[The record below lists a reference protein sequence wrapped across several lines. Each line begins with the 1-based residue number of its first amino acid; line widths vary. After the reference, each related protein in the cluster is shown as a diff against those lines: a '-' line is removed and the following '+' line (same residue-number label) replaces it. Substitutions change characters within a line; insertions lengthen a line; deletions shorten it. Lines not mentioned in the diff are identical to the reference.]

1 MPGFTKECSD
11 GTTDPAR
18 RAPARPPHPAA
29 RRRRRARSP
38 RPRELREPRRRER
51 RDPAQVLAPAL
62 RRRRPH
68 HGRPRRPRQRGQP
81 HVRRHPD
88 RAHLGSAVLHEAR
101 HGLGGGRAPDLAII
115 HAARL
120 PGYAPGGL
128 LDPWDLDLLAE
139 FGVRREDFGDR
150 VWESGTFD
158 GDVYSIALDSH
169 PFILFYNT
177 DHAAAA
183 GLMEGDRMRQPTS
196 PDDFLDMVTAMK
208 EASGGSGLSYGY
220 VNDGAQMWRLWYT
233 LYLQQGGVMEL
244 PIGGEAR
251 IDDEPAV
258 EAFRFIQQLV
268 DPSRGV
274 PNADIQT
281 ALAEF
286 ISGDSGMLLSGVWE
300 LPSLQAA
307 GLPIDAMPIPNLYG
321 TPAAYADSHAFVLP
335 HQNDVDEDAR
345 REVYRFVAE
354 ILKDSF
360 DWAGAGHVP
369 AYLPVTEDP
378 AYADLLPQAN
388 YAAVAEIINYD
399 PPAWFTG
406 SGSDF
411 QSLFAENLQPVLL
424 AGADPQAGIDRFRAA
439 LDELLGK
446 PNPV

>member
-1 MPGFTKECSD
+1 M
-11 GTTDPAR
+11 
-18 RAPARPPHPAA
+18 APPI
-29 RRRRRARSP
+29 
-38 RPRELREPRRRER
+38 PREGPMLGRRTLLLGAAAGLAALGLASCASPGAANGAIPLKFWHLLSGGDGRTMAELVAR
-51 RDPAQVLAPAL
+51 ANAANPTFDVTQTVLTWGPPYYTKLAMA
-62 RRRRPH
+62 
-68 HGRPRRPRQRGQP
+68 
-81 HVRRHPD
+81 
-88 RAHLGSAVLHEAR
+88 SA
-101 HGLGGGRAPDLAII
+101 GGRAPDLAVM

-150 VWESGTFD
+150 VWESGLYD

-183 GLMEGDRMRQPTS
+183 GLMEGERMRQPRDA
-196 PDDFLDMVTAMK
+196 DDFLDMVTAMK

-244 PIGGEAR
+244 PIGGKAR
-251 IDDEPAV
+251 IDDGPAV
-258 EAFRFIQQLV
+258 EAFRFMQQLV
-268 DPSRGV
+268 DESRGV

-307 GLPIDAMPIPNLYG
+307 GIPIDAMPIPNLYG

-345 REVYRFVAE
+345 REVYRFVAA

-378 AYADLLPQAN
+378 AYAELSPQAN
-388 YAAVAEIINYD
+388 YAEVADIINYD

-439 LDELLGK
+439 VDELLSK

>member
-1 MPGFTKECSD
+1 MAPPIDLPGAMLGRRTLLLGAAAGLAALGLASCASPGAANGAIPLKFWHLLSGGDGRTMADLVARANAANPTFDVTQTVLTWGPPYYTK
-11 GTTDPAR
+11 
-18 RAPARPPHPAA
+18 
-29 RRRRRARSP
+29 
-38 RPRELREPRRRER
+38 
-51 RDPAQVLAPAL
+51 LAMA
-62 RRRRPH
+62 
-68 HGRPRRPRQRGQP
+68 
-81 HVRRHPD
+81 
-88 RAHLGSAVLHEAR
+88 SA
-101 HGLGGGRAPDLAII
+101 GGRAPDLAII

-150 VWESGTFD
+150 VWDAGTFD

-183 GLMEGDRMRQPTS
+183 GLMEGDRMRQPTG

-244 PIGGEAR
+244 PIGGKAR

-345 REVYRFVAE
+345 REVYRFVAK

-378 AYADLLPQAN
+378 AYADLLPQAH
-388 YAAVAEIINYD
+388 YAEVADIINYD

-439 LDELLGK
+439 LDELLSK